1 VTDLAGQPWLPSARS
16 VPRVG
21 VIRQLFEAPVEAEPE
36 SAAERETAAVL
47 QALERP
53 PGPVAVGVG
62 SRGVANLEALVRGV
76 VRALRRAGWD
86 PFIVPAMG
94 SHGGATAAGQTEVL
108 AGYGV
113 TEAGVGA
120 PVRAGM
126 ATVVAGE
133 VEGLPVHV
141 DALAARAGAVFLI
154 SRVKPHTD
162 FRGRWESGLA
172 KMAAIGLGKQAG
184 AQVIH
189 SAGVPGLR
197 DLMPRA
203 ARLLAGSGLLLGGLA
218 VVENQRDQ
226 TALVRGVP
234 ASGIAAELEAELLV
248 RARELMPR
256 LPFDRLDV
264 LVVDRMGKDVS
275 GTGLDSNVLN
285 RMRIVG
291 EPEPEGLHI
300 AAIAVLDLTAASHGN
315 AIGVGLADFIPQRL
329 RRRIDAGATYANSL
343 TAGIVGLERAKIPMT
358 MPTDRDAVLAAIAAR
373 GRPAGEP
380 LELAWIAD
388 TLHTEVLAVSEPLWE
403 RAAGRSDLER
413 LTEPRPMPFS
423 AAGRLSPLNGLW
435 PVPRAREAPE
445 PGGRRSAAPR
455 PTRSRARPAARRPGR
470 A

>member
-1 VTDLAGQPWLPSARS
+1 

-21 VIRQLFEAPVEAEPE
+21 VLRQRLEAPVEPDPE
-36 SAAERETAAVL
+36 GVAERETAALLRGVRR
-47 QALERP
+47 A

-62 SRGVANLEALVRGV
+62 SRGVAGLEALVRGA
-76 VRALRRAGWD
+76 VRALRAAGWE

-94 SHGGATAAGQTEVL
+94 SHGGATATGQARLL

-113 TEAGVGA
+113 TEARVGA
-120 PVRAGM
+120 PVRATM
-126 ATVVAGE
+126 ETEVVGE
-133 VEGLPVHV
+133 VDGLPLHV
-141 DALAARAGAVFLI
+141 DAHAARAGAVFLVA
-154 SRVKPHTD
+154 RVKPHTD

-197 DLMPRA
+197 DLMPRG
-203 ARLLAGSGLLLGGLA
+203 ARLLAERGLLLGGLG

-234 ASGIAAELEAELLV
+234 AAGMAGELEAELLA

-264 LVVDRMGKDVS
+264 LVVDRMGKDIS
-275 GTGLDSNVLN
+275 GTGLDTNVLN

-300 AAIAVLDLTAASHGN
+300 AAIAVLELTAASHGN

-329 RRRIDAGATYANSL
+329 RRRIDPGVTYANSL

-358 MPTDRDAVLAAIAAR
+358 LPTDRDAVLAAIAAR
-373 GRPAGEP
+373 GRPAREP
-380 LELAWIAD
+380 LELAWISD

-403 RAAGRSDLER
+403 QAASRPDLER
-413 LTEPRPMPFS
+413 LDEPRPMPFS
-423 AAGRLSPLNGLW
+423 AAGRLLPLNSPGW
-435 PVPRAREAPE
+435 PARPAPSARASASRRKGAPT
-445 PGGRRSAAPR
+445 
-455 PTRSRARPAARRPGR
+455 PTPSRARPAAPRPRPG
-470 A
+470 

>member
-1 VTDLAGQPWLPSARS
+1 VSDVPEPRSLAALTGQLLAAHR

-21 VIRQLFEAPVEAEPE
+21 LVRQRLEAPVESDPE
-36 SAAERETAAVL
+36 GAAERETAAVL
-47 QALERP
+47 RGLGRA

-62 SRGVANLEALVRGV
+62 SRGVANLAALVRGA
-76 VRALRRAGWD
+76 VRALRAAGWE

-94 SHGGATAAGQTEVL
+94 SHGAATAEGQAQVL

-113 TEAGVGA
+113 TEAGVGVA
-120 PVRAGM
+120 VRASM
-126 ATVVAGE
+126 ATAVVGE
-133 VEGLPVHV
+133 LDGLPIHA
-141 DALAARAGAVFLI
+141 DALAVQAGAVFLVA
-154 SRVKPHTD
+154 RVKPHTD

-203 ARLLAGSGLLLGGLA
+203 ARLLAGSGLLLGGLG

-234 ASGIAAELEAELLV
+234 AEGVAGEPEAALLE

-264 LVVDRMGKDVS
+264 LVVDRMGKDLS
-275 GTGLDSNVLN
+275 GTGLDTNVLN

-291 EPEPEGLHI
+291 EPEPEGLQI
-300 AAIAVLDLTAASHGN
+300 AAIAVLDLTDASHGN
-315 AIGVGLADFIPQRL
+315 AIGVGLADFIPERL
-329 RRRIDAGATYANSL
+329 RGKIDVEATYANSL
-343 TAGIVGLERAKIPMT
+343 TAGIVGLERAKLPMT
-358 MPTDRDAVLAAIAAR
+358 LPSDLDAVLAAIAAR
-373 GRPAGEP
+373 GRPAGVP

-388 TLHTEVLAVSEPLWE
+388 TLHTEVLAVSERLWE
-403 RAAGRSDLER
+403 LAAGRADLER
-413 LTEPRPMPFS
+413 IAEPKPMPFRADGS
-423 AAGRLSPLNGLW
+423 LTPLLSKELPVADPGLES
-435 PVPRAREAPE
+435 REQK
-445 PGGRRSAAPR
+445 
-455 PTRSRARPAARRPGR
+455 
-470 A
+470 

>member
-1 VTDLAGQPWLPSARS
+1 VSDVPGPDSLAALTGQLLAAHK

-21 VIRQLFEAPVEAEPE
+21 LMRQIFEAPVESDPE
-36 SAAERETAAVL
+36 GAAEREVAAVL
-47 QALERP
+47 RAAGRA

-62 SRGVANLEALVRGV
+62 SRGVANLEALVRGA
-76 VRALRRAGWD
+76 VRALRAAGWE

-94 SHGGATAAGQTEVL
+94 SHGSATAEGQAQVL

-113 TEAGVGA
+113 TEARVGA
-120 PVRAGM
+120 PVRASM
-126 ATVVAGE
+126 ATRVVGE
-133 VEGLPVHV
+133 LDGLPIHT
-141 DALAARAGAVFLI
+141 DALAAQAGAVFLVA
-154 SRVKPHTD
+154 RVKPHTD

-203 ARLLAGSGLLLGGLA
+203 ARLLAEGGLLLGGLA

-234 ASGIAAELEAELLV
+234 AAGIAAEPEATLLE

-264 LVVDRMGKDVS
+264 LVVDRMGKEVS
-275 GTGLDSNVLN
+275 GTGLDTNVLN

-315 AIGVGLADFIPQRL
+315 AIGVGLADFIPERL
-329 RRRIDAGATYANSL
+329 RRKIDVGATYANSL
-343 TAGIVGLERAKIPMT
+343 TAGIVGLERAKLPMT
-358 MPTDRDAVLAAIAAR
+358 LPTDRDAVLAAIAAR
-373 GRPAGEP
+373 GRPAGVP
-380 LELAWIAD
+380 LELAWISD
-388 TLHTEVLAVSEPLWE
+388 TLHTEVLGVSEALWE
-403 RAAGRSDLER
+403 LAVGRADLQQVA
-413 LTEPRPMPFS
+413 EPRPMPFGPDG
-423 AAGRLSPLNGLW
+423 ALAPLLSKELR
-435 PVPRAREAPE
+435 VAD
-445 PGGRRSAAPR
+445 PGPAPR
-455 PTRSRARPAARRPGR
+455 DQK
-470 A
+470 